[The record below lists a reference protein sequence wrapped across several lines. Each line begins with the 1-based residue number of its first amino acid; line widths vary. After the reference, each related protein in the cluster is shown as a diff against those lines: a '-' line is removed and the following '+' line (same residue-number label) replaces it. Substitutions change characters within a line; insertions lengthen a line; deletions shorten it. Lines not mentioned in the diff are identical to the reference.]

1 MQCNNMNNIKILMPD
16 VMKIEYNTRV
26 LQEAASLIKNK
37 YDVHVLGFSNM
48 TKTFKSKTDSIPC
61 YSYYLSD
68 YRSGIKKISRYLTA
82 LKMLLGVNLF
92 IVRHRFDVY
101 HAHNFHV
108 LPAAVIAAKIRRKKV
123 VYDTHETWT
132 IHHNKKNHPE
142 HILAFIVEKL
152 FLQFVDGF
160 ITVNEMIVDY
170 YRKKY
175 GLKEGIV
182 LYNTRPILPL
192 AKSKL
197 IHKEI
202 GIDGNKRIV
211 LFQGGFWGKSR
222 GIFEL
227 IEAAQYINSNAVII
241 LLGYGSP
248 EHIKQIKEKILLYK
262 LDEKVMIMPAKSPDE
277 LLKYTMSADIGVNLI
292 NRVGKAQDFQSP
304 WKLFEY
310 CMAGLAVVS
319 TDLPFHRKVHE
330 KYKIGPLIGTMNN
343 SNEIAEAINDL
354 INSPNRL
361 RQYQKNARNAAEKEF
376 NWETQ
381 EKKLLRLYEEIMNG

>member
-1 MQCNNMNNIKILMPD
+1 MPD
-16 VMKIEYNTRV
+16 IMKIEYNTRV
-26 LQEAASLIKNK
+26 LQEATSLMKNK
-37 YDVHVLGFSNM
+37 YEVHVLGFSNV
-48 TKTFKSKTDSIPC
+48 TKTFKSKTDGVSC

-82 LKMLLGVNLF
+82 LRMLLGINLF
-92 IVRHRFDVY
+92 IIRDKFDVC

-132 IHHNKKNHPE
+132 IHHNKKSHPE

-152 FLQFVDGF
+152 FLRFVDGF

-175 GLKEGIV
+175 NLKEGIV

-192 AKSKL
+192 TKSKL

-202 GIDGNKRIV
+202 GINGNKRII
-211 LFQGGFWGKSR
+211 LFQGGFWGKNR

-227 IEAAQYINSNAVII
+227 IEASQYINNKAVII

-248 EHIKQIKEKILLYK
+248 EHIKQIKEKISLYK
-262 LDEKVMIMPAKSPDE
+262 LDEKVMIMSAKPPNE
-277 LLKYTMSADIGVNLI
+277 LLKYTMSADIGINFI
-292 NRVGKAQDFQSP
+292 NRIGKAQDFQSP

-310 CMAGLAVVS
+310 CMAGLAVIS
-319 TDLPFHRKVHE
+319 TDLPFHRKVHK
-330 KYKIGPLIGTMNN
+330 KYKIGPLVGTDNN
-343 SNEIAEAINDL
+343 PNDIAKVINDL
-354 INSPNRL
+354 IKSPVKLSRYK
-361 RQYQKNARNAAEKEF
+361 RNARKAAENEF

-381 EKKLLRLYEEIMNG
+381 EKKLLRLYKEIMNG